1 MKRLAYLLAFLFPT
15 FLNSTVLAE
24 ENDGNFYLTV
34 GSGYQFPQTTTIKA
48 PVSGTVYKLDYEW
61 DASGIYGFGLGY
73 DFGQWRLH
81 GNYSKGTLH
90 TDSIKLDGS
99 ELAITVE
106 DIDVTLFSLGGIY
119 EFTKNASFTPFIGSG
134 LSYQYGSD
142 ALASVQTG
150 GETTN
155 FTITADGIWA
165 IQLSGGLAYEITKD
179 IEIFAETG
187 LAIPLS
193 ESDLPEGWSEESP
206 TVSGFSFGLIYSF

>member
-1 MKRLAYLLAFLFPT
+1 MNKIIHSSNLSKVYGEKETIVTALDDISVEF
-15 FLNSTVLAE
+15 S
-24 ENDGNFYLTV
+24 EN
-34 GSGYQFPQTTTIKA
+34 
-48 PVSGTVYKLDYEW
+48 
-61 DASGIYGFGLGY
+61 
-73 DFGQWRLH
+73 
-81 GNYSKGTLH
+81 
-90 TDSIKLDGS
+90 
-99 ELAITVE
+99 
-106 DIDVTLFSLGGIY
+106 
-119 EFTKNASFTPFIGSG
+119 EFTKNSSFTPFIGSG

-150 GETTN
+150 EETTN

-179 IEIFAETG
+179 IEIVVETG